1 MSAIDTN
8 VVLKTDIK
16 EYPLFARGKVRDIYD
31 LGDKLL
37 FVASDRISAFDV
49 VLPNGIPGKG
59 EVLTQMSLFWFDF
72 LKPEIDNHLVTAEV
86 DEYPKPL
93 QKHREIL
100 ENRSMIVVKAER
112 IDAECIVRGYISGSM
127 WKELKEARKSGS
139 NKVHGFDFPSD
150 LQESQKLPKPLF
162 TPSSKNETGHDEN
175 ISYGELEKL
184 VGKEQAALCRNK
196 SLAIYQKAADYALT
210 KGIIIADTKFEF
222 GIHNGKM
229 ILIDEVLS
237 PDSSRFW
244 PKYEYKVGQGQPS
257 FDKQPI
263 RDYLESL
270 KWNKEPPAPELPEDV
285 VRATSERYLHVK
297 ELLTGKQCR

>member
-1 MSAIDTN
+1 
-8 VVLKTDIK
+8 
-16 EYPLFARGKVRDIYD
+16 
-31 LGDKLL
+31 
-37 FVASDRISAFDV
+37 
-49 VLPNGIPGKG
+49 
-59 EVLTQMSLFWFDF
+59 MSLFWFKF
-72 LKPEIDNHLVTAEV
+72 LMPVIDNHLVTADV
-86 DEYPKPL
+86 AEYPKPL
-93 QKHREIL
+93 QSYREVL
-100 ENRSMIVVKAER
+100 EGRSMIVVKAKR

-127 WKELKEARKSGS
+127 WKELKQARKGGS
-139 NKVHGFDFPSD
+139 NRVHGFDFPPD
-150 LQESQKLPKPLF
+150 IRESEKLPSSLF

-175 ISYGELEKL
+175 ISFDELEKL
-184 VGKEQAALCRNK
+184 VGKEQAALCRDK

-244 PKYEYKVGQGQPS
+244 PKREYKVGQGQPS

-270 KWNKEPPAPELPEDV
+270 NWNKKPPAPELPEEV
-285 VRATSERYLHVK
+285 VRATSDRYQHVK
-297 ELLTGKQCR
+297 ELLTGK